1 MPLHRRTP
9 FLHLVRLAALGLV
22 LALLPGCSGDDDTSR
37 VAGSPIT
44 EAEAD
49 VLAQALYRNHQEGGA
64 DFVVTAPFAEGAL
77 LTLTG
82 EVDFARGIG
91 RAQAVTSYPAE
102 QDRPDD
108 TRTLFF
114 TADTLWLGDVP
125 GLAEAL
131 SGAGLPAAGYVRR
144 PITTVTQGGTASLID
159 VLVQLVPALSA
170 RQPDD
175 PRSFLERDYT
185 WQGTQSVDGQLASV
199 FQSGTGARTSIA
211 ADSKLLVQYVT
222 RLSGQQFDVTVTL
235 SDHGPRD
242 IALPADTDTVD
253 ATAHPEI
260 ATALGL

>member
-1 MPLHRRTP
+1 MPPRRP
-9 FLHLVRLAALGLV
+9 PSLLHLVRLAALGLV
-22 LALLPGCSGDDDTSR
+22 LALLAGCSGDDDAPR
-37 VAGSPIT
+37 APGSPVT

-49 VLAQALYRNHQEGGA
+49 VLAQVLYRNHQEGGA

-91 RAQAVTSYPAE
+91 RAQAVTSYPE
-102 QDRPDD
+102 EDRPDD

-114 TADTLWLGDVP
+114 TADDLWLGDVP
-125 GLAEAL
+125 GLDEAL
-131 SGAGLPAAGYVRR
+131 AGAGLPAATYVRR

-185 WQGTQSVDGQLASV
+185 WQGTQSVDGQLSSV
-199 FQSGTGARTSIA
+199 FRSGSGARTSIA
-211 ADSKLLVQYVT
+211 ADSELLVQYVT
-222 RLSGQQFDVTVTL
+222 RLSDQQFDVTITL
-235 SDHGPRD
+235 SDHGGRD
-242 IALPADTDTVD
+242 IALPTDTDTVD

-260 ATALGL
+260 ASALGI

>member
-1 MPLHRRTP
+1 MPLRRP
-9 FLHLVRLAALGLV
+9 LPLLHLVRLAALGLV
-22 LALLPGCSGDDDTSR
+22 LALLAGCSGDEEPAR
-37 VAGSPIT
+37 VAGAPIT

-49 VLAQALYRNHQEGGA
+49 VLAQVLYRNHQEGGA

-82 EVDFARGIG
+82 EVDFARGTG
-91 RAQAVTSYPAE
+91 RAQAVTSYPEEGRA
-102 QDRPDD
+102 DD

-114 TADTLWLGDVP
+114 SPDDLWLGDVP

-131 SGAGLPAAGYVRR
+131 AGAGLPEAGYVRR
-144 PITTVTQGGTASLID
+144 PITTVTPGGTASLID

-199 FQSGTGARTSIA
+199 FQSGSGARTSVA
-211 ADSKLLVQYVT
+211 ADSQLLVQYVT
-222 RLSGQQFDVTVTL
+222 RLSDQEFDVTVTL

-242 IALPADTDTVD
+242 IPLPADSDTVD

-260 ATALGL
+260 AGALGL